1 MTGKPITMRR
11 IRRMRAEPRVVSLA
25 GLRDT
30 DGGGKEI
37 DIIDDDSTDE
47 TVFEQPKVLRSV
59 LMRAE
64 AESDQT
70 NLGHTTVKTIK
81 AAEEA
86 PRIVPPSIA
95 RGDPTSTLKGGVRGQ
110 MKRRHSTVNNPPSAV
125 LEAAA
130 LKQMSSQLL
139 GEGLVLESG
148 RSTVVKLHQHDLR
161 TFTLHHR
168 GTQGMRVA
176 AYNDAGQP
184 LLDVDLLAT
193 EEQQSIVLPLK
204 SDYLVV
210 SDTVEMRR
218 FTKLILRMQAPFH
231 STTRPMIP
239 QEQGSI
245 RELAS
250 YRHRLGTS
258 AEVAWSVSVPPV
270 SKTDPGLRPSMP
282 SKRPKKRCSTP
293 HQTSRL
299 LLSSM
304 PMTTLPPL
312 RATVLNSSQM
322 PP

>member
-11 IRRMRAEPRVVSLA
+11 IRRMRAEPRMVSLA
-25 GLRDT
+25 GLRNT

-37 DIIDDDSTDE
+37 DIIDDDSNDE

-70 NLGHTTVKTIK
+70 NLGHTTVRTIK

-95 RGDPTSTLKGGVRGQ
+95 RGDSTSTLKGGVRGQ
-110 MKRRHSTVNNPPSAV
+110 TRGRHSTVNNPPSAIT
-125 LEAAA
+125 EAAA

-148 RSTVVKLHQHDLR
+148 RSTVVKLHQHDSR

-193 EEQQSIVLPLK
+193 EEQQSIVLPVK

-210 SDTVEMRR
+210 TGYGGDEALYEIDSPDAGAIS
-218 FTKLILRMQAPFH
+218 LHH
-231 STTRPMIP
+231 STDDTA
-239 QEQGSI
+239 G
-245 RELAS
+245 AGF
-250 YRHRLGTS
+250 H
-258 AEVAWSVSVPPV
+258 PV
-270 SKTDPGLRPSMP
+270 SYTHL
-282 SKRPKKRCSTP
+282 
-293 HQTSRL
+293 
-299 LLSSM
+299 
-304 PMTTLPPL
+304 TLPTIL
-312 RATVLNSSQM
+312 LV
-322 PP
+322 